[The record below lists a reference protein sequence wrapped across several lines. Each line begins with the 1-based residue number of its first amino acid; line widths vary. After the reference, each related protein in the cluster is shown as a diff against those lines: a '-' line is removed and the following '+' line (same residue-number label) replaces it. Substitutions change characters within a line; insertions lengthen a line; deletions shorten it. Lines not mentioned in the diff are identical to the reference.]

1 MYQKLITLIKKITKL
16 TDDNFIEAL
25 TAKVDDQLELEE
37 WKRENQQTVE
47 VIKNAS

>member
-16 TDDNFIEAL
+16 SDDNFIEAL

-37 WKRENQQTVE
+37 WRLNNEM
-47 VIKNAS
+47 

>member
-25 TAKVDDQLELEE
+25 EKSISLF
-37 WKRENQQTVE
+37 K
-47 VIKNAS
+47 

>member
-37 WKRENQQTVE
+37 WRLNNEK
-47 VIKNAS
+47 

>member
-37 WKRENQQTVE
+37 CRLNNED
-47 VIKNAS
+47 

>member
-16 TDDNFIEAL
+16 TDNNFIEAL

-37 WKRENQQTVE
+37 WRLNNEQ
-47 VIKNAS
+47 

>member
-25 TAKVDDQLELEE
+25 TAKVMINLSWKSGEE
-37 WKRENQQTVE
+37 KTNRQ
-47 VIKNAS
+47 

>member
-1 MYQKLITLIKKITKL
+1 MYQKLVTLIKKITKL

-37 WKRENQQTVE
+37 WRLNNED
-47 VIKNAS
+47 

>member
-16 TDDNFIEAL
+16 TDENFIEAL

-37 WKRENQQTVE
+37 WRLNNEN
-47 VIKNAS
+47 K

>member
-1 MYQKLITLIKKITKL
+1 MYQKLITLIKKITRL

-37 WKRENQQTVE
+37 WRLNNEH
-47 VIKNAS
+47 

>member
-25 TAKVDDQLELEE
+25 TAKLMINWSWRNGD
-37 WKRENQQTVE
+37 
-47 VIKNAS
+47 

>member
-16 TDDNFIEAL
+16 TDENFIEAL

-37 WKRENQQTVE
+37 WRLNNEQ
-47 VIKNAS
+47 